1 MHGSVKYTHSGRTFT
16 SSQVLSFLVCNSYVT
31 QQTDLETLSFQALP
45 YETKQYYI
53 KQTVLKNYKKRKEK
67 RNPAGITTII
77 GIFIILQMQHL
88 TGKIQIFIY
97 KNIE

>member
-1 MHGSVKYTHSGRTFT
+1 MKQNNIT
-16 SSQVLSFLVCNSYVT
+16 SNKLYSKIT
-31 QQTDLETLSFQALP
+31 P
-45 YETKQYYI
+45 
-53 KQTVLKNYKKRKEK
+53 KKKKEKEK